1 MKSTESLLLSG
12 FDEYFLNENEE
23 ITPLVCLP
31 FVNTINIFIG
41 TNNSGKSKFMRKLMS
56 LDNFRILDEKLFAD
70 YNLSITRFNSTRNRG
85 RYEKLKK
92 NDGLEIQINNLKN
105 SSPNFNSFRFQNLT
119 TVRKNVKP
127 CYLPA
132 LRTAHSLF
140 QQIENDTS
148 SGYKYKFKKIEDDIL
163 LHTLK
168 KNYNLPSNIDVFTGV
183 DLYNEILDARNSK
196 KQTRNRFEA
205 FEKFISEFFFEGRS
219 IEIIAEFKKGASR
232 NGDNTNEIISIHI
245 EGEKDSRDLYDLGDG
260 IQALILLMYKIFM
273 ADENTCIFI
282 DEPEINLHPGMQRLF
297 LEQIT
302 SNSYLTNKNL
312 KYFISTHSNHFLDL
326 TLEEDNISIYSF
338 YAEVDG
344 DGSKKLIIKN
354 ANVGD
359 NSILKNIGVNNSSV
373 FMANCSLWVEGISDR
388 LYIRA
393 FLKSYCDH
401 LQVSYPKEDIDF
413 AFFEYAGSN
422 LDHYFFDSEIEENEE
437 DEIIADIQAM
447 SLSNRIFLLADSD
460 NADENSSKGKRLQ
473 KLEDSTSSNFIPK
486 IIKDYR
492 EIENL
497 LTNEVWRQ
505 LLVNLCNKNLLTTNK
520 SNVEEKIQEALE
532 NIDSQVYK
540 KSYIGEF
547 LNAIRNEM
555 GQMSEKYILNKSQY
569 KTINGGFGTLEN
581 KRALSEAFA
590 KQEFSWDILG
600 KNPKIE
606 ELTIEIYK
614 FIKNQ

>member
-590 KQEFSWDILG
+590 KQEFSWDILS